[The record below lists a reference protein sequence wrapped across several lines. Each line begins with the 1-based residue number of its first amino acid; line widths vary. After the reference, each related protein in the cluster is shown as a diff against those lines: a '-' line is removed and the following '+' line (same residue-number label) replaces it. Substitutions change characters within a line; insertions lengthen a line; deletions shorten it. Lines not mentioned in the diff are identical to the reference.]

1 MLLLVHPSSVVCCQ
15 SGVKAAPLDG
25 HVSINIPK
33 QSFLRYQ
40 FIQTN
45 CIVKEPLYIKV
56 ELISGNSK
64 NGVKSKIKYMPL
76 SLSKVKEDLLQ
87 TDNADRD
94 QKSCSY
100 GRTRHWNNY
109 LSSLFPIPVEIVII
123 FYICVSPHKWC
134 FIANKYLFSFFL
146 CYTLNPYQSL
156 MWLVTYNLYICLHVM
171 LWLYSQNLVHHLMT
185 AFSVLL
191 LNISVSNGLNLI
203 SILLRNVKKN
213 PKSQLFCTFTTVLS
227 ISTHLYCSHNGEV
240 FIWTLYAHNGTPK
253 IRKTWY
259 HIIQR
264 KEGNAQVPKSWSDW
278 NLCTL
283 GQ

>member
-15 SGVKAAPLDG
+15 SGVKAAPLDR
-25 HVSINIPK
+25 HVSIKIPK

-87 TDNADRD
+87 TDDADRD

-100 GRTRHWNNY
+100 GRTQHWNNY

-134 FIANKYLFSFFL
+134 FIANKYLLSFFL

-156 MWLVTYNLYICLHVM
+156 IWLVTYNLYICLHVM

-191 LNISVSNGLNLI
+191 LNISVSNGLNLL
-203 SILLRNVKKN
+203 SILLRNVKKKTQKVN
-213 PKSQLFCTFTTVLS
+213 YSALLPLCCLFLHICIAATMVR
-227 ISTHLYCSHNGEV
+227 CSYE
-240 FIWTLYAHNGTPK
+240 PCM
-253 IRKTWY
+253 
-259 HIIQR
+259 HIMGHQ
-264 KEGNAQVPKSWSDW
+264 K
-278 NLCTL
+278 
-283 GQ
+283 